1 MVHLAHLV
9 MALGIVAMAG
19 PLGTPLLGSVWGMCS
34 ALFAA
39 WFAVIA
45 MWPDTDDPGHYQ
57 RRNRRLQLALANLAM
72 AFMILVPA
80 ERLTGALIMTMS
92 TGLGIYLLL
101 HGGWLALRLVGAAW
115 LVEPGFRPSP
125 VSGALRMVYAPRIIA
140 GCEVVT
146 SVIMGVLLLA
156 AHG

>member
-1 MVHLAHLV
+1 
-9 MALGIVAMAG
+9 MAG
-19 PLGTPLLGSVWGMCS
+19 PLGTPLMEFGWGVCS

-39 WFAVIA
+39 WFAVVA
-45 MWPDTDDPGHYQ
+45 MWSDTDDPGHYR

-72 AFMILVPA
+72 VFMTLVPA
-80 ERLTGALIMTMS
+80 RRMTGTLTMPLTMPLTMTLS

-115 LVEPGFRPSP
+115 LVQPGFRPSP
-125 VSGALRMVYAPRIIA
+125 ISGALRLVYAPRIIA

-146 SVIMGVLLLA
+146 SVIMGVPLLVS
-156 AHG
+156 